1 MNEINSMQSVLDQ
14 LYSQMMPLCTPL
26 MGVARVIAGF
36 LALCTIIYR
45 VWGPLSRAEPLDIYP
60 LLHPFAKG
68 LAILF
73 YPALLSM
80 FNGILQPTV
89 MATSGLV
96 SNAQGSV
103 AVILQNET
111 QAPASSD
118 TTLSGGLA
126 DNVQAQMQHMGLDTH
141 VLAENILTT
150 LLEWLYEA
158 AALVISAVRTF
169 ILTVLSILGPLVIG
183 VSVLDG
189 FRSSYQVWLARYIN
203 VYLWLPVANIYGA
216 MLVKIQVLMLTMDT
230 STDFAHNQGA
240 AYMVF
245 LLMGIV
251 GYMSVPSTAGYVVQA
266 IGGQTLVQR
275 VTTLVNRFI

>member
-1 MNEINSMQSVLDQ
+1 MNEINSMQTVLDQ

-45 VWGPLSRAEPLDIYP
+45 VWGPLSRAEPLDMYP

-73 YPALLSM
+73 YPALLSVI
-80 FNGILQPTV
+80 NGILQPTV
-89 MATSGLV
+89 VATSGLV
-96 SNAQGSV
+96 TNAQTSV
-103 AVILQNET
+103 QVILQNAT
-111 QAPASSD
+111 QAPPSGD

-126 DNVQAQMQHMGLDTH
+126 DNVEAQVLHLGVDPH
-141 VLAENILTT
+141 VLAENIVTT
-150 LLEWLYEA
+150 LLEWGYEA
-158 AALVISAVRTF
+158 AALIVSAVRTF
-169 ILTVLSILGPLVIG
+169 ILTVLSILGPFVLGI
-183 VSVLDG
+183 SVLDG

-216 MLVKIQVLMLTMDT
+216 MLAKIQVLLLTMDT

-251 GYMSVPSTAGYVVQA
+251 GYMTVPSTAGYVVQA
-266 IGGQTLVQR
+266 MGGQALVQR
-275 VTTLVNRFI
+275 VSTLVNRFI